1 MNRPLLYSA
10 PMATPGPWSC
20 DAQGRVSG
28 PRGQHVATVHGDVC
42 GELIHGE
49 AETAAN
55 GAVLAAAP
63 ALYVAALNAVLTL
76 KHARTCVNP
85 SEYAHALDWH
95 RLESDLAAALRSA
108 GADLPPVPPRMAP

>member
-1 MNRPLLYSA
+1 MTRPLLYSA
-10 PMATPGPWSC
+10 PMATPGPWRHDRRAILAPAGHC
-20 DAQGRVSG
+20 IAEVFSG
-28 PRGQHVATVHGDVC
+28 GADSLEGAD
-42 GELIHGE
+42 
-49 AETAAN
+49 AN
-55 GAVLAAAP
+55 GRLIAAAP